1 MLDMGIPERY
11 TNHDKPLYEGT
22 FRNDLAVLEDLMLSR
37 PMIDRVAFFG
47 ISWYAILIVS
57 AILIGFVYCSHEA
70 RRLRVPQDTLIDFLL
85 YAIPL
90 SIVCARI
97 YYVLFRFNMYSEDL
111 LSIFNIREG
120 GLAIYGGIIGG
131 LIAARIAARKHGI
144 SVLTILDITAPA
156 LVLGQAIGRWGNY
169 INMEA
174 YGLRISEEYLQFF
187 PFAVEIPVGDVWYW
201 HMATFFYEF
210 CWNLIVFVLLIAIR
224 RVQRRKGDIFC
235 WYLLLY
241 CAGRTVIEGLR
252 YDSLTF
258 ISEFVRISQVL
269 SAIAALCV
277 VVHFFVRIRDRISLV
292 TIMPLACSVL
302 CLVTTFLG
310 EFERGAYSTLF
321 TFSQISM
328 GVLILCSA
336 AIILLWTLDSGSFDI
351 KTALPL
357 LLNSIFL
364 IGLLLVGIGR
374 SNADNTYYVSLRQS
388 AAMIQLILCGW
399 LLCYPFCPV
408 TTKASDVHA

>member
-1 MLDMGIPERY
+1 
-11 TNHDKPLYEGT
+11 
-22 FRNDLAVLEDLMLSR
+22 MLSR
-37 PMIDRVAFFG
+37 PMIDRIAFFG

-57 AILIGFVYCSHEA
+57 AILIGFVLANREA
-70 RRLRVPQDTLIDFLL
+70 RRLGVPHDTIIDFLL

-90 SIVCARI
+90 GIICARI
-97 YYVLFRFNMYSEDL
+97 YYVVFRFNMYSEDL

-120 GLAIYGGIIGG
+120 GLAIYGGVLGG
-131 LIAARIAARKHGI
+131 LLAARIVSRKYD
-144 SVLTILDITAPA
+144 VPMLTLLDLAAPA

-174 YGLRISEEYLQFF
+174 YGLRIGEEALQFF

-210 CWNLIVFVLLIAIR
+210 CWNLLVFTLLLVIR
-224 RVQRRKGDIFC
+224 RRQRRRGDVFC

-269 SAIAALCV
+269 SALAAFGV
-277 VVHFFVRIRDRISLV
+277 VIYFFVRIRDRISLV
-292 TIMPLACSVL
+292 TALPVVCGVL

-321 TFSQISM
+321 PFSQGSL
-328 GVLILCSA
+328 VLLIAASA
-336 AIILLWTLDSGSFDI
+336 AMIALWTLDSGRFDI
-351 KTALPL
+351 KMALPL
-357 LLNSIFL
+357 IINSLFVG
-364 IGLLLVGIGR
+364 GLLIAGISR
-374 SNADNTYYVSLRQS
+374 SNADNTYYVSLRQC
-388 AAMIQLILCGW
+388 AAMIQMILCGW
-399 LLCYPFCPV
+399 LLCYPFCPE
-408 TTKASDVHA
+408 TRK

>member
-1 MLDMGIPERY
+1 
-11 TNHDKPLYEGT
+11 
-22 FRNDLAVLEDLMLSR
+22 MLSR
-37 PMIDRVAFFG
+37 PMIDRVAFLG

-57 AILIGFVYCSHEA
+57 AILIGFAYCTHEA
-70 RRLRVPQDTLIDFLL
+70 RRLKLEQDTMIDFLL

-90 SIVCARI
+90 GIVFARL
-97 YYVLFRFNMYSEDL
+97 YYVVFRFNAYSEDI
-111 LSIFNIREG
+111 LSVFNLREG
-120 GLAIYGGIIGG
+120 GLAIYGGVIGG
-131 LIAARIAARKHGI
+131 LIAARLAARKHGESI
-144 SVLTILDITAPA
+144 LTILDVVAPA

-187 PFAVEIPVGDVWYW
+187 PFAVEIPVGGVWYW

-210 CWNLIVFVLLIAIR
+210 CWNLLVFALLLAIR
-224 RVQRRKGDIFC
+224 HHQRRRGDVFC

-277 VVHFFVRIRDRISLV
+277 VVYFFLRIRDRISLV
-292 TIMPLACSVL
+292 TVMPVVSAVL

-310 EFERGAYSTLF
+310 EFERGAYSSLF
-321 TFSQISM
+321 SYSQLS
-328 GVLILCSA
+328 LILLIVSSA
-336 AIILLWTLDSGSFDI
+336 AIIVLWTLDCGRFDWR
-351 KTALPL
+351 TALPL
-357 LLNSIFL
+357 LINAICILALYLGGAS
-364 IGLLLVGIGR
+364 R
-374 SNADNTYYVSLRQS
+374 ADADNTYYVTLRQC

-399 LLCYPFCPV
+399 LLCYPFCPE
-408 TTKASDVHA
+408 SIESER